1 MDRIKKLFKNLSLKK
16 SFMLYMLIFLV
27 IATILSSIT
36 INFVDDFKY
45 KIQISYSD
53 LANNYTIKNNEG
65 KVLVFNSS
73 SIDYSPSDNRII
85 KLCSF
90 ISSASIPVFFG
101 CGIILAAFLF
111 YKNKLKAPLQLLN
124 DASKKISETNL
135 GFHIIYDSKDEMG
148 QLCNSFETMRK
159 SLEENNLEMW
169 RAIEERKRLNAAFS
183 HDLRT
188 PLTVLKGYLDFLVEY
203 LPENKIPQEKIL
215 ATFDKM
221 SSSINRLENY
231 TYQMNEIQRLE
242 DIQVN
247 FKLVDYKSL
256 INQLKSS
263 SDLLILNTELNLNFK
278 SELKENKNLLVDST
292 LIMRV
297 YENIISNS
305 IRFAKSIIEVSI
317 NIQNSYLIID
327 IEDDGKGFNDEDLK
341 NALNSYYKNNQDNDK
356 SHFGLGLY
364 ISNIL
369 IKKHNGSINLSN
381 SKEHGAKV
389 NIKFLMNN

>member
-169 RAIEERKRLNAAFS
+169 RAIEERNRLNAAFS

-317 NIQNSYLIID
+317 NLQNSYLIID

-381 SKEHGAKV
+381 SKQHGAKV

>member
-1 MDRIKKLFKNLSLKK
+1 MDRIKNIFKNLSLKK
-16 SFMLYMLIFLV
+16 SFMLYMLLFLV

-36 INFVDDFKY
+36 INFVDDYKY
-45 KIQISYSD
+45 KIQMSYSD
-53 LANNYTIKNNEG
+53 ISNNYSINNDEG

-73 SIDYSPSDNRII
+73 SIDYSSSDNRII

-101 CGIILAAFLF
+101 VGIILAAFLF
-111 YKNKLKAPLQLLN
+111 YKNKLKKPLELLN

-135 GFHIIYDSKDEMG
+135 DFHIIYDSKDEMG

-169 RAIEERKRLNAAFS
+169 RAMEERKRLNAAFS

-188 PLTVLKGYLDFLVEY
+188 PLTVLKGYLDFLEQY
-203 LPENKIPQEKIL
+203 LPENKISKEKML
-215 ATFDKM
+215 STFDKM
-221 SSSINRLENY
+221 SSSIDRLENY
-231 TYQMNEIQRLE
+231 TYQMSEIQRLE
-242 DIQVN
+242 DIQVD
-247 FKLVDYKSL
+247 FKGVDYKDL

-263 SDLLILNTELNLNFK
+263 SDLLILNTNLKLNFK
-278 SELKENKNLLVDST
+278 SELIDDKNLLIDST
-292 LIMRV
+292 IIMRV

-305 IRFAKSIIEVSI
+305 IRFAKSMIDV
-317 NIQNSYLIID
+317 NIYIHNPYLIIE
-327 IEDDGKGFNDEDLK
+327 IEDDGKGFSDEDLK
-341 NALNSYYKNNQDNDK
+341 NALNSYYKNNPDNDK

-369 IKKHNGSINLSN
+369 IKKHNGLIKLSN
-381 SKEHGAKV
+381 SKDNGAKV
-389 NIKFLMNN
+389 NIKFLINN

>member
-1 MDRIKKLFKNLSLKK
+1 MDRIKNIFKNLSLKK
-16 SFMLYMLIFLV
+16 SFMLYMLLFLV

-36 INFVDDFKY
+36 INFVDDYKY
-45 KIQISYSD
+45 KIQMSYSD
-53 LANNYTIKNNEG
+53 ISNNYTINNDEG

-73 SIDYSPSDNRII
+73 SIDYSSSDNRII

-101 CGIILAAFLF
+101 IGIILAAFLF
-111 YKNKLKAPLQLLN
+111 YKNKLKKPLELLN

-135 GFHIIYDSKDEMG
+135 DFHIIYDSKDEMG

-169 RAIEERKRLNAAFS
+169 RAMEERKRLNAAFS

-188 PLTVLKGYLDFLVEY
+188 PLTVLKGYLDFLEQY
-203 LPENKIPQEKIL
+203 LPENKISKEKML
-215 ATFDKM
+215 STFDKM
-221 SSSINRLENY
+221 SSSIDRLENY
-231 TYQMNEIQRLE
+231 TYQMSEIQRLE
-242 DIQVN
+242 DIQVD
-247 FKLVDYKSL
+247 FKGVDYKDL

-263 SDLLILNTELNLNFK
+263 SDLLILNTNLKLNFK
-278 SELKENKNLLVDST
+278 SELKDDKNLLIDST
-292 LIMRV
+292 IIMRV

-305 IRFAKSIIEVSI
+305 IRFAKSMIDVNIY
-317 NIQNSYLIID
+317 IQNPYLIIE
-327 IEDDGKGFNDEDLK
+327 IEDDGKGFSDEDLK
-341 NALNSYYKNNQDNDK
+341 NALNSYYKNNPDNDK

-369 IKKHNGSINLSN
+369 IKKHNGLINLSN
-381 SKEHGAKV
+381 SKDNGAKV
-389 NIKFLMNN
+389 NIKFLINN

>member
-1 MDRIKKLFKNLSLKK
+1 MDRLKNIFKNLSLKK
-16 SFMLYMLIFLV
+16 SFMLYMLLFLV

-36 INFVDDFKY
+36 INFVDDYKY
-45 KIQISYSD
+45 KIQMSYSD
-53 LANNYTIKNNEG
+53 ISNNYTINNDEG

-73 SIDYSPSDNRII
+73 SIDYSSSDNRII

-101 CGIILAAFLF
+101 VGIILAAFLF
-111 YKNKLKAPLQLLN
+111 YKNKLKKPLELLN

-135 GFHIIYDSKDEMG
+135 DFHIIYDSKDEMG

-169 RAIEERKRLNAAFS
+169 RAMEERKRLNAAFS

-188 PLTVLKGYLDFLVEY
+188 PLTVLKGYLDFLEQY
-203 LPENKIPQEKIL
+203 LPENKISKEKML
-215 ATFDKM
+215 STFDKM
-221 SSSINRLENY
+221 SSSIDRLENY
-231 TYQMNEIQRLE
+231 TYQMSEIQRLE
-242 DIQVN
+242 DIQVD
-247 FKLVDYKSL
+247 FKGVDYKDL

-263 SDLLILNTELNLNFK
+263 SDLLILNTNLKLNFK
-278 SELKENKNLLVDST
+278 SELKDDKNLLIDST
-292 LIMRV
+292 IIMRV

-305 IRFAKSIIEVSI
+305 IRFAKSMIDI
-317 NIQNSYLIID
+317 NIYIQNPYLIIE
-327 IEDDGKGFNDEDLK
+327 IEDDGKGFSDEDLT
-341 NALNSYYKNNQDNDK
+341 NALNSYYKNNPDNDK

-369 IKKHNGSINLSN
+369 IKKHNGLIKLSN
-381 SKEHGAKV
+381 SKDNGAKV
-389 NIKFLMNN
+389 NIKFLINN

>member
-1 MDRIKKLFKNLSLKK
+1 MDRIKNIFKNLSLKK
-16 SFMLYMLIFLV
+16 SFMLYMLLFLV

-36 INFVDDFKY
+36 INFVDDYKY
-45 KIQISYSD
+45 KIQMSYSD
-53 LANNYTIKNNEG
+53 ISNNYTINNDEG

-73 SIDYSPSDNRII
+73 SIDYSSSDNRII

-101 CGIILAAFLF
+101 VGIILAAFLF
-111 YKNKLKAPLQLLN
+111 YKNKLKKPLELLN

-135 GFHIIYDSKDEMG
+135 DFHIIYDSKDEMG

-169 RAIEERKRLNAAFS
+169 RAMEERKRLNAAFS

-188 PLTVLKGYLDFLVEY
+188 PLTVLKGYLDFLEQY
-203 LPENKIPQEKIL
+203 LPENKISKEKML
-215 ATFDKM
+215 STFDKM
-221 SSSINRLENY
+221 SSSIDRLENY
-231 TYQMNEIQRLE
+231 TYQMSEIQRLE
-242 DIQVN
+242 DIQVD
-247 FKLVDYKSL
+247 FKGVDYKDL

-263 SDLLILNTELNLNFK
+263 SDLLILNTNLKLNFK
-278 SELKENKNLLVDST
+278 SELKDDKNLLIDNNI
-292 LIMRV
+292 IMRV

-305 IRFAKSIIEVSI
+305 IRFAKSMIDV
-317 NIQNSYLIID
+317 NIYIHNPYLIIE
-327 IEDDGKGFNDEDLK
+327 IEDDGKGFSDEDLK
-341 NALNSYYKNNQDNDK
+341 NALNSYYKNNPDNDK

-369 IKKHNGSINLSN
+369 IKKHNGLIKLSN
-381 SKEHGAKV
+381 SKDNGAKV
-389 NIKFLMNN
+389 NIKFLINN

>member
-1 MDRIKKLFKNLSLKK
+1 MDRIKKIFKNLSLKK

-45 KIQISYSD
+45 KIQMSYSNMD
-53 LANNYTIKNNEG
+53 NNYTIKNNEG

-85 KLCSF
+85 KFCSF

-101 CGIILAAFLF
+101 SGIILAAFLF
-111 YKNKLKAPLQLLN
+111 YKNKLKKPLQLLN
-124 DASKKISETNL
+124 EASKKISETNL
-135 GFHIIYDSKDEMG
+135 DFHIIYDSKDEMG

-169 RAIEERKRLNAAFS
+169 RAMEERKRLNASFS

-188 PLTVLKGYLDFLVEY
+188 PLTVLKGYLDFLEQY
-203 LPENKIPQEKIL
+203 LPDNKISQEKIL
-215 ATFDKM
+215 STFDKM
-221 SSSINRLENY
+221 SLSINRLESY
-231 TYQMNEIQRLE
+231 TYQMSEIQRLE
-242 DIQVN
+242 DIQVD
-247 FKLVDYKSL
+247 FKLVDYKAL

-263 SDLLILNTELNLNFK
+263 SNLLILNTDLNLNFK
-278 SELKENKNLLVDST
+278 SEVKENKNLLVDST

-305 IRFAKSIIEVSI
+305 IRFAKSIIDV
-317 NIQNSYLIID
+317 NIYIHNSYLIID

-341 NALNSYYKNNQDNDK
+341 KALNSYYKNNLDNDK

-381 SKEHGAKV
+381 SQQHGAKV
-389 NIKFLMNN
+389 TIKFLINI

>member
-53 LANNYTIKNNEG
+53 LANNYTIKNNEC

-305 IRFAKSIIEVSI
+305 IRFAKYIIEVSI

-381 SKEHGAKV
+381 SKQHGAKV

>member
-317 NIQNSYLIID
+317 NIQNSCLIID

-381 SKEHGAKV
+381 SKQHGAKV

>member
-1 MDRIKKLFKNLSLKK
+1 MDRLKNIFKNLSLKK
-16 SFMLYMLIFLV
+16 SFMLYMLLFLV

-36 INFVDDFKY
+36 INFVDDYKY
-45 KIQISYSD
+45 KIQMSYSD
-53 LANNYTIKNNEG
+53 ISNNYTINNDEG

-73 SIDYSPSDNRII
+73 SIEYSFSDNRII

-101 CGIILAAFLF
+101 IGIILAAFLF
-111 YKNKLKAPLQLLN
+111 YKNKLKKPLELLN

-135 GFHIIYDSKDEMG
+135 DFHIIYDSKDEMG

-169 RAIEERKRLNAAFS
+169 RAMEERKRLNAAFS

-188 PLTVLKGYLDFLVEY
+188 PLTVLKGYLDFLEQY
-203 LPENKIPQEKIL
+203 LPENKISKEKML
-215 ATFDKM
+215 STFDKM
-221 SSSINRLENY
+221 SSSIDRLENY
-231 TYQMNEIQRLE
+231 TYQMSEIQRLE
-242 DIQVN
+242 DIQVD
-247 FKLVDYKSL
+247 FKGVDYKDL

-263 SDLLILNTELNLNFK
+263 SDLLILNTNLKLNFK
-278 SELKENKNLLVDST
+278 SELIDDKNLLIDST
-292 LIMRV
+292 IIMRV

-305 IRFAKSIIEVSI
+305 IRFAKSMIDVNIY
-317 NIQNSYLIID
+317 IQNPYLIIQ
-327 IEDDGKGFNDEDLK
+327 IEDDGKGFSDEDLK
-341 NALNSYYKNNQDNDK
+341 NALNSYYKNNSDNDK

-369 IKKHNGSINLSN
+369 IKKHNGLIKLSN
-381 SKEHGAKV
+381 SKDNGAKV
-389 NIKFLMNN
+389 NIKFLINN

>member
-1 MDRIKKLFKNLSLKK
+1 MDRIKKIFKNLSLKK

-45 KIQISYSD
+45 KIQMSYSNMD
-53 LANNYTIKNNEG
+53 NNYTIKNNEG

-85 KLCSF
+85 KFCSF

-101 CGIILAAFLF
+101 SGIILAAFLF
-111 YKNKLKAPLQLLN
+111 YKNKLKKPLQLLN
-124 DASKKISETNL
+124 EASKKISETNL
-135 GFHIIYDSKDEMG
+135 DFHIIYDSKDEMG

-169 RAIEERKRLNAAFS
+169 RAMEERKRLNAAFS

-188 PLTVLKGYLDFLVEY
+188 PLTVLKGYLDFLEQY
-203 LPENKIPQEKIL
+203 LPDNKISQEKIL
-215 ATFDKM
+215 STFDKM
-221 SSSINRLENY
+221 SLSINRLESY
-231 TYQMNEIQRLE
+231 TYQMSEIQRLE
-242 DIQVN
+242 DIQVD
-247 FKLVDYKSL
+247 FKLVDYKAL

-263 SDLLILNTELNLNFK
+263 SDLLILNTDLNLNFK
-278 SELKENKNLLVDST
+278 SEVKENKNLLVDST

-305 IRFAKSIIEVSI
+305 IRFAKSIIDV
-317 NIQNSYLIID
+317 NIYIHNSYLIID

-341 NALNSYYKNNQDNDK
+341 KALNSYYKNNPDNDK

-381 SKEHGAKV
+381 SQQHGAEV
-389 NIKFLMNN
+389 TIKFLINI

>member
-317 NIQNSYLIID
+317 NLQNSYLIID

-369 IKKHNGSINLSN
+369 IKKHNGSISLSN
-381 SKEHGAKV
+381 SKQHGAKV

>member
-1 MDRIKKLFKNLSLKK
+1 MDRIKNIFKNLSLKK
-16 SFMLYMLIFLV
+16 SFMLYMLLFLV

-36 INFVDDFKY
+36 INFVDDYKY
-45 KIQISYSD
+45 KIQMSYSD
-53 LANNYTIKNNEG
+53 ISNNYTINNDEG

-73 SIDYSPSDNRII
+73 SIDYSSSDNRII

-101 CGIILAAFLF
+101 VGIILAAYLF
-111 YKNKLKAPLQLLN
+111 YKNKLKKPLELLN

-135 GFHIIYDSKDEMG
+135 DFHIIYDSKDEMG

-169 RAIEERKRLNAAFS
+169 RAMEERKRLNAAFS

-188 PLTVLKGYLDFLVEY
+188 PLTVLKGYLDFLEQY
-203 LPENKIPQEKIL
+203 LPENKISKEKML
-215 ATFDKM
+215 STFDKM
-221 SSSINRLENY
+221 SSSIDRLENY
-231 TYQMNEIQRLE
+231 TYQMSEIQRLE
-242 DIQVN
+242 DIQVD
-247 FKLVDYKSL
+247 FKGVDYKDL

-263 SDLLILNTELNLNFK
+263 SDLLILNTNLKLNFK
-278 SELKENKNLLVDST
+278 SELIADKNLLIDST
-292 LIMRV
+292 IIMRV

-305 IRFAKSIIEVSI
+305 IRFAKSMIDVNIY
-317 NIQNSYLIID
+317 IQNPYLIIQ
-327 IEDDGKGFNDEDLK
+327 IEDDGKGFSDEDLK
-341 NALNSYYKNNQDNDK
+341 NALNSYYKNNPDNDK

-369 IKKHNGSINLSN
+369 IKKHNGLIKLSN
-381 SKEHGAKV
+381 SKDNGAKV
-389 NIKFLMNN
+389 NIKFLINN

>member
-90 ISSASIPVFFG
+90 ISSVSIPVFFG

-317 NIQNSYLIID
+317 NLQNSYLIID

-369 IKKHNGSINLSN
+369 IKKHNGSISLSN
-381 SKEHGAKV
+381 SKQHGAKV